1 MDTHSTLRVEGAARP
16 DPVITVRGAGKR
28 FGATQALHDVDLDI
42 RPREVLALLGQNGAG
57 KSTLIK
63 VLAGVYDLD
72 TGSALVGGHPVGTP
86 AADGMI
92 AFVHQDLALVPGLS
106 VAENIALGA
115 GYPRRGRL
123 IAWGAARTRAERAL
137 AIIGSDLD
145 PRTRVAD
152 LSRTDK
158 SLVAIARA
166 LVVDAKVLVLD
177 EPTASLPV
185 DETHRLFTVLR
196 RLRDD
201 GMALV
206 YVSHRLDEVFEIA
219 DRVTIMRDGR
229 VVGETAVAA
238 TTPQQVVTAIV
249 GRQPVPPAPPSPPA
263 DETKVLVLDGVVGER
278 VGPVSLEVRAGE
290 VVGLVGLSGAGQVEL
305 GRTVLGAS
313 ACFEGV
319 LELHGRA
326 YRPTSVAAAVGRGL
340 GFVTSNRAEEGLA
353 VSLTVTENLVP
364 NPSVRGTGRL
374 EFRRHGVERVLA
386 QRLVEEYGVRPA
398 DPTLPVAGLSGGNQ
412 QKVILARWLSTDASV
427 LILEEPTAGVDVGAK
442 HEIYTLLDRALARGV
457 AALLIST
464 DFEEVAQVCHRALVF
479 KDGRIVREI
488 PRADL
493 SVKSLVAYASGAAA

>member
-1 MDTHSTLRVEGAARP
+1 MDADTASRVEDAARP

-28 FGATQALHDVDLDI
+28 FGATQALVDVDLDI
-42 RPREVLALLGQNGAG
+42 HPGEVLALLGQNGAG

-72 TGSALVGGHPVGTP
+72 AGSALVGGHAVGSP
-86 AADGMI
+86 AAAGLI

-115 GYPRRGRL
+115 GYPRRHRL
-123 IAWGAARTRAERAL
+123 IAWGAARTRAQRAL
-137 AIIGSDLD
+137 ALIGSDLD
-145 PRTRVAD
+145 PRSRVAD

-201 GMALV
+201 GLALV

-229 VVGETAVAA
+229 IVGETTVAA
-238 TTPQQVVTAIV
+238 TTPQEVVTAIV
-249 GRQPVPPAPPSPPA
+249 GRQPVPPPPPSPPA
-263 DETKVLVLDGVVGER
+263 DETRVLVLNEVIGER
-278 VGPVSLEVRAGE
+278 VGPVSLELRAGE

-313 ACFEGV
+313 ACFAGS
-319 LELHGRA
+319 LELRGRP
-326 YRPTSVAAAVGRGL
+326 YRPTTVAAAVGRGL

-353 VSLTVTENLVP
+353 GSLTVAENLVP
-364 NPSVRGTGRL
+364 NPRVRGTGRL
-374 EFRRHGVERVLA
+374 EFRRHGAERALA

-412 QKVILARWLSTDASV
+412 QKVILARWLSTQASV

-488 PRADL
+488 SRADL
-493 SVKSLVAYASGAAA
+493 SVASLVAYASGAAA

>member
-1 MDTHSTLRVEGAARP
+1 MDADTAGRVEDAHRP

-28 FGATQALHDVDLDI
+28 FGATQALRDVDLDI
-42 RPREVLALLGQNGAG
+42 RPGEVLALLGQNGAG
-57 KSTLIK
+57 KSTLIQ

-72 TGSALVGGHPVGTP
+72 AGSALVGGYPVGSP
-86 AADGMI
+86 AAAGQI

-106 VAENIALGA
+106 VTENIALGA
-115 GYPRRGRL
+115 GYPRRRGL

-137 AIIGSDLD
+137 ALIGSDLD
-145 PRTRVAD
+145 PSTRVAD

-166 LVVDAKVLVLD
+166 LVVDAKALVLD

-185 DETHRLFTVLR
+185 DETQRLFTVLR
-196 RLRDD
+196 RLRED

-206 YVSHRLDEVFEIA
+206 YVSHRLDDVFQIA
-219 DRVTIMRDGR
+219 DRVAIMRDGR
-229 VVGETAVAA
+229 IVGETTVAG
-238 TTPQQVVTAIV
+238 TTPQEVVTAIV
-249 GRQPVPPAPPSPPA
+249 GRQPIPAPPSPPA
-263 DETKVLVLDGVVGER
+263 DETKVLVLDGVIGER
-278 VGPVSLEVRAGE
+278 VGPVSLELRAGE

-313 ACFEGV
+313 GCFGGV
-319 LELHGRA
+319 LELHGRP
-326 YRPTSVAAAVGRGL
+326 YRPTTVAAAVGRGL

-353 VSLTVTENLVP
+353 SSLTVAENLVP
-364 NPSVRGTGRL
+364 NPVVRGTGRL
-374 EFRRHGVERVLA
+374 KFRRHGVERALA

-442 HEIYTLLDRALARGV
+442 HEIYAQLDRALARGV
-457 AALLIST
+457 AALLISA

-479 KDGRIVREI
+479 KGGRIVREI

-493 SVKSLVAYASGAAA
+493 SVESLVAYASGAAA